1 MTATDAGW
9 QRDAVRERW
18 QEALLQ
24 LARHYR
30 LEVSPE
36 HIRVSASWSQAG
48 DEREMVRQMARQA
61 GLALRYAKPDFS
73 RLSSWLLPVIVVLRD
88 GQLAVLHEYEH
99 GAGHCALGFAGD
111 QGMVR
116 QMPVTELQAQTEAL
130 VLCRP
135 RHLPGDS
142 RVASMAADADEGW
155 FRRLAVPDLR
165 PYGYIMLAS
174 LVANLLA
181 LAGVLFSMQVY
192 DRVIPSGSMP
202 TLYVLFG
209 GVLLALGCDFALR
222 RARMTITDWMGKQA
236 DLRISDAVFGHAL
249 RVRMGARPKATG
261 TFLSQL
267 RELEGVREMFTS
279 TTLAAVA
286 DMPFFIVFCLV
297 FAMIAGQMVWIPLA
311 AAVLLVLPG
320 LLMQKRLR
328 RLAAAAIKESSLRH
342 AIMVE
347 AVQGG
352 EDIKL
357 LQAEQ
362 RFQNQWNHY
371 NEVTA
376 ESNMELR
383 HLTHTLTVWIQAV
396 QASVFAFVV
405 FFGAPMVMDGEMTTG
420 VLVAASILSSRMI
433 SPMAQLGQVLNRW
446 QQAKVAKEGLDQIM
460 KLPLDQADERK
471 VHRPVIQGSYE
482 LRDTVFGYEPE
493 TPVLQIGA
501 LKIAAG
507 ERIAVLGKNG
517 SGKSTLLRALAGLTE
532 TGHGAL
538 LLDGINMGHLDAA
551 DVRRDVALVSQQGRL
566 FHGTLRE
573 NLCLAAPDATDE
585 QLIAAMRLAGAWGFV
600 QTLPMGLDHLVR
612 EGGTGLSGGQS
623 QSLLLA
629 RALLR
634 EPSVLLLDEPTSA
647 LDEASEKQVIEAL
660 GHYSA
665 GRTLV
670 VATHRTS
677 VLALVDRVLVLDRGR
692 VAIDSR
698 KEDLVRQM
706 KGGGTAGRH
715 QPPAGSTGSQS

>member
-1 MTATDAGW
+1 MTETDAGW

-18 QEALLQ
+18 MEALLQ

-36 HIRVSASWSQAG
+36 HIRVSAVWSQNG

-61 GLALRYAKPDFS
+61 GMDLRYATPDFS
-73 RLSSWLLPVIVVLRD
+73 RLTPWLLPVIVLMQD
-88 GQLAVLHEYEH
+88 GQLAVLHEYAENTQE
-99 GAGHCALGFAGD
+99 CVLGFAGD
-111 QGMVR
+111 QGMLTRVA
-116 QMPVTELQAQTEAL
+116 MDELREQAQAL

-142 RVASMAADADEGW
+142 RVAEMAADVDESW
-155 FRRLAVPDLR
+155 FRRLALPDLR

-209 GVLLALGCDFALR
+209 GVLLALACDFALR

-249 RVRMGARPKATG
+249 RVRTAAKPKATG

-279 TTLAAVA
+279 TTLTAVA
-286 DMPFFIVFCLV
+286 DMPFFVLFCIVF
-297 FAMIAGQMVWIPLA
+297 AAIAGGMVWIPLV

-342 AIMVE
+342 AVMVE
-347 AVQGG
+347 AVQGS

-376 ESNMELR
+376 ESNLELR

-460 KLPLDQADERK
+460 KLPLDQAGERK
-471 VHRPVIQGSYE
+471 VHRPAIQGNYE
-482 LRDTVFGYEPE
+482 FRDTVFGYEPE
-493 TPVLQIGA
+493 TPVLQVGA

-532 TGHGAL
+532 TGNGAV

-551 DVRRDVALVSQQGRL
+551 DVRRDVALVSQQARL

-573 NLCLAAPDATDE
+573 NLWLASPGASDE

-612 EGGTGLSGGQS
+612 EGGAGLSGGQC

-647 LDEASEKQVIEAL
+647 LDEATEKQVIEAL
-660 GHYSA
+660 GQYCA
-665 GRTLV
+665 GRTLI

-692 VAIDSR
+692 IAIDSR

-706 KGGGTAGRH
+706 KGGDGGNRRQPAAGRTET
-715 QPPAGSTGSQS
+715 Q